1 MAVGLVLVVV
11 VGLRLLALDVV
22 RVAST
27 SMRPTLCEGDA
38 LVVLTPRA
46 GRRAGVGDLV
56 TFRQPDGVA
65 AVKRVVASAGQVV
78 EVRDAVLHVDGRA
91 VREDYVDLR
100 TVDGSYFGPVAVPPD
115 SVFVMGDDR
124 ETSIDSRDY
133 GAVPRSAVRG
143 TVLLRLGG
151 GC

>member
-1 MAVGLVLVVV
+1 MLTVV

-27 SMRPTLCEGDA
+27 SMRPTLCEGDT
-38 LVVLTPRA
+38 LVVLTPSA

-56 TFRQPDGVA
+56 TFRQPDGEV

-78 EVRDAVLHVDGRA
+78 EVRDAVLHVDGRS

-100 TVDGSYFGPVAVPPD
+100 TVDGTYFGPVTVPPD

-124 ETSIDSRDY
+124 EVSIDSRDY
-133 GAVPRSAVRG
+133 GAVPRTEVRG